1 MSTEHSRNAYELRT
15 DLLGMAAG
23 IVSDKTNRLEQNEH
37 FKAEDND
44 NYQRQ
49 SIAPYTAEEIIAVA
63 EKLYHF
69 VQTK

>member
-23 IVSDKTNRLEQNEH
+23 IVSDKQARLETNEH
-37 FKAEDND
+37 FKAEGDK

-49 SIAPYTAEEIIAVA
+49 PIAPYTAEEVIAVA

>member
-1 MSTEHSRNAYELRT
+1 MSDNNNRNAYELRT

-23 IVSDKTNRLEQNEH
+23 IVSDKQARLEQNEH
-37 FKAEDND
+37 FKAESDD
-44 NYQRQ
+44 SYQRQ
-49 SIAPYTAEEIIAVA
+49 SIAPYTAEEVNAVA